1 MRIRKTRS
9 RTSRRMSKNIKL
21 QKQEYMI
28 YYISSKKSKVS
39 TFRTEKCSAGH
50 GLQFWRVAKLSMLRT
65 LLTSEVEAH
74 RSERL
79 PNLVCLELIGNRTE
93 EAYATNYQKQPSVA
107 VFFWPVIIQ
116 RLRSAIIA
124 MSFQF
129 LPVGLSHRN
138 QFPILLGE
146 IEHLE
151 GIQLTC
157 VANK

>member
-107 VFFWPVIIQ
+107 VFFFCGIISNK
-116 RLRSAIIA
+116 LGGHAASPH
-124 MSFQF
+124 F
-129 LPVGLSHRN
+129 LPVA
-138 QFPILLGE
+138 FFLLGTNNPTTRK
-146 IEHLE
+146 LF
-151 GIQLTC
+151 Q
-157 VANK
+157 N